1 MQEPRH
7 HIRPVRLFIRFIAFC
22 ASNFNE
28 FLEKN
33 GPYMSAA
40 VSFYALFSLFPLFLA
55 LVTVFGIFL
64 GIENFRDRLVEA
76 LVTQVPVLSGS
87 NNFIHEVLSTIETSP
102 TVSTVVAV
110 AGLLWVST
118 GVFGSIRK
126 SVNAIWGIKK
136 TRPFV
141 QERLMD
147 FALMFGATS
156 LLFASL
162 YTTTLVGFLSQT
174 NTFMFLGAQ
183 TSGSIVSRL
192 VLGLLPPV
200 LSFCVFLVLY
210 WWLPNIKLHLRHVV
224 PTALG
229 GAIAFEAAKFSFV
242 FYLRNVGG
250 PETLYG
256 QMGAVILLMAWVY
269 VSAIILLVGAQITAR
284 YTGWIARR
292 EQLARNEV
300 LSRNLE
306 RVRLVSTLPG
316 LTVLP
321 PAAYDGA
328 TVSSNGATGHG
339 AAAEPA
345 PARRAD

>member
-55 LVTVFGIFL
+55 LVIVFGLFL
-64 GIENFRDRLVEA
+64 GIENFKTRLVEA
-76 LVTQVPVLSGS
+76 LVTQVPVLAGS
-87 NNFIHEVLSTIETSP
+87 NNFIHEVLTSIDASP
-102 TVSTVVAV
+102 AVTTTVAV

-126 SVNAIWGIKK
+126 SVNSIWGIKK

-162 YTTTLVGFLSQT
+162 YTTTLVSFISET
-174 NTFMFLGAQ
+174 NTFIFLGAQ
-183 TSGSIVSRL
+183 TSGSVASRL
-192 VLGLLPPV
+192 ILGLLPPV

-229 GAIAFEAAKFSFV
+229 GALAFEAAKFSFV
-242 FYLRNVGG
+242 FYLRAELG

-256 QMGAVILLMAWVY
+256 QMGAVIILMAWVY
-269 VSAIILLVGAQITAR
+269 VSAIILLVGAQLTAR

-292 EQLARNEV
+292 EQLLRNEV

-316 LTVLP
+316 LTALP
-321 PAAYDGA
+321 QATYQGGLPSGNGSSGDGA
-328 TVSSNGATGHG
+328 KI
-339 AAAEPA
+339 A
-345 PARRAD
+345 PATAHRTN